1 MNVRI
6 IEEAGVSF
14 RPQISYRD
22 VPPSQS
28 LDRLIQDE
36 AAKLARFFDGI
47 ISCRVLVERAH
58 RRHGTGSPFH
68 VRIEVGVPGE
78 QLVVSHTADTRPV
91 PSADDE
97 ERARVSKALEHEPQ
111 HKDPALAVRDAFHKA
126 ERRMQD
132 YAARL

>member
-1 MNVRI
+1 M
-6 IEEAGVSF
+6 AF

-22 VPPSQS
+22 VPPSPS
-28 LDRLIQDE
+28 LDRLIEEE
-36 AAKLARFFDGI
+36 ASKLTRFFRGI

-68 VRIEVGVPGE
+68 IRIELGVPGE

-91 PSADDE
+91 PPPDDD

-111 HKDPALAVRDAFHKA
+111 HKDPELAVRDAFHKV
-126 ERRMQD
+126 ERRVQV
-132 YAARL
+132 YASRL